1 MHVNM
6 CAQVQADNKVEVVL
20 PQRHIQMYGV
30 THTVYFFPKA
40 FSFCHPYQIYI
51 CSCGRKIL
59 FKVTCNAFKL
69 YMLLEHVFLGN
80 WNSDL
85 GIAEGS
91 MLYRLSYSSTYQ
103 LSANLHKAN
112 GVGMDICLMA
122 LEITSHLS
130 NLYYKCSN
138 LCLITNQRV
147 STVCVTISANT
158 IKHNVH
164 IMLFSS
170 EDHEKW

>member
-1 MHVNM
+1 M

-112 GVGMDICLMA
+112 GVGMDIYA
-122 LEITSHLS
+122 LWPLKLQVTFPTSITSV
-130 NLYYKCSN
+130 
-138 LCLITNQRV
+138 LIYAWLQ
-147 STVCVTISANT
+147 ISG
-158 IKHNVH
+158 
-164 IMLFSS
+164 
-170 EDHEKW
+170 